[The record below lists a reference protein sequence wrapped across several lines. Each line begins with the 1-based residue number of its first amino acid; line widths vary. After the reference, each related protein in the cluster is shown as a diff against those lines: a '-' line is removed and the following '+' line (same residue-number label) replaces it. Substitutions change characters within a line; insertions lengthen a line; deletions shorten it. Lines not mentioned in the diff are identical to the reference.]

1 MVILIAALGIAI
13 EAMLVLAMSLSRLE
27 MDPGVPFAQIWQF
40 LINQF
45 RTGGLTGPVGGA
57 LPGNDSLVK
66 LLRAFFLIVLV
77 MFPFA
82 IILTIIDKEMR
93 KRVLA
98 AIVRLVLI
106 FTFLALIVECQSE
119 MMDEVE
125 EIRLGIPQDSELAN
139 AQPFTDE
146 EFSADNVSRWLVRG
160 LSLAVGLVVTI
171 IAVVTIRRLRRSRSV
186 SEDDTWTQL
195 AVRARAAIS
204 DIEGGGDLRSSI
216 LRCYVEM
223 TRIVRESRGAYRGA
237 TMTAREFQDY
247 LIQAKLPPHP
257 VNRLTELFEKARYGL
272 GESSAQEE
280 SDAIASLQAIADAC
294 RSMG

>member
-125 EIRLGIPQDSELAN
+125 EIPLGIPQDSELAN

-223 TRIVRESRGAYRGA
+223 TRIVRESRGVYRGA